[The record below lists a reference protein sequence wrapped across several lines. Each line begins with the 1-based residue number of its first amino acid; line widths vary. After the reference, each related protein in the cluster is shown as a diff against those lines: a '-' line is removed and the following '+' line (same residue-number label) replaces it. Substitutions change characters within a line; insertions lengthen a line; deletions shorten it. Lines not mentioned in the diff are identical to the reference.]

1 MNKSSFAW
9 VMNSP
14 IKKGGAEGGH
24 NDGPPRYCV
33 LDSILPSVVC
43 LCYAMSVS
51 VQHEVIQVSI
61 FSGICPGILSQCGCQ
76 LWVTLDKTLIGRS
89 LHAVAA
95 LT

>member
-1 MNKSSFAW
+1 MNKSSCIW
-9 VMNSP
+9 VMSSP

-24 NDGPPRYCV
+24 NDSPPRCCV
-33 LDSILPSVVC
+33 LGSILTSTVC
-43 LCYAMSVS
+43 LCFAMSVS

-76 LWVTLDKTLIGRS
+76 LRVTLDKTLIGRS
-89 LHAVAA
+89 LHTVAA